1 MSFLS
6 IFALLCALAASQW
19 IADAVKSSMPE
30 HSPSTWFKVVL
41 VHYLLILGWVFLHD
55 PGSVGDALR
64 HAATLTFC
72 VRWFYFMKRLKA
84 G

>member
-1 MSFLS
+1 MSILS

-19 IADAVKSSMPE
+19 IADAVKYSLPE
-30 HSPSTWFKVVL
+30 HRPSTWFKVML
-41 VHYLLILGWVFLHD
+41 VPHLLIFGSVFLHAL
-55 PGSVGDALR
+55 GSVGDALR

-72 VRWFYFMKRLKA
+72 VRCFYFMKRFEA